1 MRKQLLALIVL
12 LVVAAPSISTA
23 ASRANGSTLTFFYV
37 RTTAEMTVLRDALL
51 WHYEQHALDGLLA
64 TAARPSVVLA
74 DVGGGNS
81 ELAITMPLAAGN
93 AWVTAYVTGR
103 CSDVSTVALRR
114 ACADAAIRQ
123 DLKRIWDDYQA
134 HLAAPPP
141 AAPEI

>member
-1 MRKQLLALIVL
+1 MRRLLALAL
-12 LVVAAPSISTA
+12 LVTLAAPLSA
-23 ASRANGSTLTFFYV
+23 GSRANGSTLTFFYV

-64 TAARPSVVLA
+64 TAARPSVALT

-81 ELAITMPLAAGN
+81 ELAITMPLTAGN

-103 CSDVSTVALRR
+103 CSDISTVALRR
-114 ACADAAIRQ
+114 ACADNAIRQ
-123 DLKRIWDDYQA
+123 DLRRIWDDYQA
-134 HLAAPPP
+134 HLATPPP